1 MRPST
6 TITML
11 DRSNI
16 FFFTTD
22 KFCLS
27 TLLVI
32 AYLIFIYFI
41 FSLYSLKILFEL
53 GSWLETHREF
63 YKTGKSFVQ
72 LQFLCCFHFIF
83 FIYWLFASKWH
94 WKNLHFMKFPSWVRQ
109 KFLIQACNKVGKHD
123 HLFRSQLHGL
133 IPVTVMYNTHSK
145 LSTRKNK

>member
-41 FSLYSLKILFEL
+41 FSLYSLKIR
-53 GSWLETHREF
+53 G
-63 YKTGKSFVQ
+63 
-72 LQFLCCFHFIF
+72 
-83 FIYWLFASKWH
+83 
-94 WKNLHFMKFPSWVRQ
+94 
-109 KFLIQACNKVGKHD
+109 
-123 HLFRSQLHGL
+123 
-133 IPVTVMYNTHSK
+133 
-145 LSTRKNK
+145 